1 MVRALSV
8 AAALLATGC
17 GSSSF
22 GIVLSYGGGSQF
34 AAFPA
39 CTPLEVTYTQGG
51 VPANVPI
58 AQSLTVAA
66 FNGAAFVDGACS
78 APLSPGTLVIAS
90 GTSLVAFSYQ
100 PTAAGTCTVTVT
112 DGAVRSS
119 LSSGC

>member
-1 MVRALSV
+1 MVRALSCV
-8 AAALLATGC
+8 VALLATGC

-34 AAFPA
+34 AVFPA

-51 VPANVPI
+51 IPANVPTT
-58 AQSLTVAA
+58 QTLTVAA
-66 FNGAAFVDGACS
+66 FNGSAFVDSACTT
-78 APLSPGTLVIAS
+78 PLPLGTLVIPS

-100 PTAAGTCTVTVT
+100 PSAAGTCTVTVT
-112 DGAVRSS
+112 DGTIRSS